1 MKIGCFSSVW
11 NEGWYQSRGHLTI
24 PRKRSYRWPSNLA
37 DRHTVS
43 NGCWGTELHPTQ
55 VSWVSHLRGQ
65 TLNDRW
71 FLRWAVLWT
80 ARGFPPSSLT
90 TQERLLLPHRDA
102 SRHEYFE
109 SNPLRPSAM
118 RPGTYSFSRDRRC
131 QIGGFVSNGGT

>member
-1 MKIGCFSSVW
+1 MKIDCFSSVW
-11 NEGWYQSRGHLTI
+11 NEGWCQSKGRLTI
-24 PRKRSYRWPSNLA
+24 LRKRSCRWPSNLA

-55 VSWVSHLRGQ
+55 VSLVSHLRDQ
-65 TLNDRW
+65 ILNDQW
-71 FLRWAVLWT
+71 FLRRAVLWT

-102 SRHEYFE
+102 FHHEYFG

-118 RPGTYSFSRDRRC
+118 RPGNDSFSTDRRC
-131 QIGGFVSNGGT
+131 QIGGLVSNGGT